1 MWGHEHWFL
10 HDKPDIVT
18 FGGKAGISGFYTD
31 VECRTQDYGVQL
43 DQNVDMIKLL
53 NFGVIWKTI

>member
-31 VECRTQDYGVQL
+31 IECRT
-43 DQNVDMIKLL
+43 
-53 NFGVIWKTI
+53 